1 MDCPH
6 FIDEEIPLWDT
17 NAVSHRE
24 STGKQ
29 NFMRRILISPLRG
42 SVDVLTGPALLWEG
56 ECWRVLGV
64 PCSPGPWWCKVS
76 LKGDHVRT
84 GRRPAVL
91 TCGCCFHG
99 LGFVLS
105 FKWSQSH
112 FWHGSRSREGKG
124 ENGLMHLRQEIRC
137 WVSLGLGLLKASWEM
152 EPGFGEGKFG
162 LFLQVRQCPSLC
174 HHTEGKEELDLG
186 GIWTTWNVTKL
197 INQQLCKFSHKP
209 CT

>member
-1 MDCPH
+1 MDYPH

-29 NFMRRILISPLRG
+29 NIMRRILISPLRG

-56 ECWRVLGV
+56 ERWRVLGV

-84 GRRPAVL
+84 GRRPAVF

-112 FWHGSRSREGKG
+112 FWHGSRNREGKG
-124 ENGLMHLRQEIRC
+124 ENGLMHLRQEID
-137 WVSLGLGLLKASWEM
+137 
-152 EPGFGEGKFG
+152 PI
-162 LFLQVRQCPSLC
+162 QLC
-174 HHTEGKEELDLG
+174 STAHLSMGRDVTLEAWNWPQKEY
-186 GIWTTWNVTKL
+186 IWHG
-197 INQQLCKFSHKP
+197 NQQLLQICSP
-209 CT
+209 LLLSPLY